1 MTAMISATDVTFRAG
16 AATLLDAIT
25 LSVRGGESVALVGP
39 NGAGKST
46 LLKVL
51 SGELHPQAGEV
62 VLGGRSIGRYHP
74 RDLAARRCVLAQSIT
89 LTFPFTVEEV
99 VRMGAGDRKTAQVER
114 EVEAALSAVE
124 LVEYR
129 HRIITTLS
137 GGEQQRAHFARILVQ
152 LAYGEA
158 EHGPGLLL
166 LDEPTAS
173 LDLRHQLDLLRL
185 AREKAAK
192 GTAVIAVL
200 HDLNLATLFASR
212 IVMLDRGR
220 MVADGTAGETI
231 TDDLLERV
239 FKVSTAVGR
248 VPPSGVPFVLPHSI
262 GG

>member
-1 MTAMISATDVTFRAG
+1 MHSSRAG
-16 AATLLDAIT
+16 
-25 LSVRGGESVALVGP
+25 
-39 NGAGKST
+39 
-46 LLKVL
+46 
-51 SGELHPQAGEV
+51 H
-62 VLGGRSIGRYHP
+62 
-74 RDLAARRCVLAQSIT
+74 
-89 LTFPFTVEEV
+89 
-99 VRMGAGDRKTAQVER
+99 ER
-114 EVEAALSAVE
+114 
-124 LVEYR
+124 
-129 HRIITTLS
+129 H
-137 GGEQQRAHFARILVQ
+137 ARILVQ

-158 EHGPGLLL
+158 EHGPGILL

-192 GTAVIAVL
+192 GTAVVAVL

-220 MVADGTAGETI
+220 MVADGTASETI